1 MTRDLHP
8 FLRHPGHPRPAA
20 IAHRGYSAR
29 HPENTMAAFAA
40 AVGLGYRVVETDV
53 HATADNVLVVFH
65 DSRLDRLTD
74 MRGALSETSWPE
86 LRRARVGGRERIPRL
101 EELLT
106 SWDSLRVN
114 IDPKQDSAVGPLL
127 DVLRDTDAWDRVC
140 VGSASSRRLR
150 RIRAAAGDRLCTS
163 TGTAE
168 VVRLWLAGRGL
179 PAGGFAAD
187 CVQVPPHRY
196 GLPVIDRAFMAAAH
210 ARGLPVHAWTING
223 EAEMNRLLDLGVD
236 GVMTDEAER
245 LKRVFLARNIWT
257 G

>member
-1 MTRDLHP
+1 MTRAVHP
-8 FLRHPGHPRPAA
+8 FLRHPGYPLPAA

-29 HPENTMAAFAA
+29 RPENTMAAFAA
-40 AVGLGYRVVETDV
+40 AVELGYRIIETDV

-74 MRGALSETSWPE
+74 MRGAVSEMSWPE
-86 LRRARVGGRERIPRL
+86 LRRARVGGWERIPRL

-106 SWDSLRVN
+106 TWDWLRVN

-127 DVLRDTDAWDRVC
+127 EMLRDTDAWDRVC

-163 TGTAE
+163 MGTAE
-168 VVRLWLAGRGL
+168 VVRFWLAGHGL
-179 PAGGFAAD
+179 PCGGFAAD
-187 CVQVPPHRY
+187 CAQVPPRRY
-196 GLPVIDRAFMAAAH
+196 GLQVIDRAFMAAVE
-210 ARGLPVHAWTING
+210 ARGLPVHVWTINE

-236 GVMTDEAER
+236 GIMTDEAAL
-245 LKRVFLARNIWT
+245 LKRVFQSRDIWT

>member
-1 MTRDLHP
+1 MKRDLHP
-8 FLRHPGHPRPAA
+8 FLRHPGYPLPAA

-40 AVGLGYRVVETDV
+40 AVELGYRIVETDV

-74 MRGALSETSWPE
+74 MRGLLSETSWAD

-106 SWDSLRVN
+106 TWDRLRVN

-140 VGSASSRRLR
+140 VGSESSRRLR

-163 TGTAE
+163 MGTAE
-168 VVRLWLAGRGL
+168 VVRLWLAGHTL
-179 PAGGFAAD
+179 PLGGFAAD
-187 CVQVPPHRY
+187 CVQVPPHRW
-196 GLPVIDRAFMAAAH
+196 GLPVIDRAFMTAAH
-210 ARGLPVHAWTING
+210 ARGLPVHAWTIND

-236 GVMTDEAER
+236 GIMTDEAEL
-245 LKRVFLARNIWT
+245 LKRVFQSRDIWT
-257 G
+257 A

>member
-8 FLRHPGHPRPAA
+8 FLRHPGYPLPAA

-40 AVGLGYRVVETDV
+40 AVALGYRIVETDV

-74 MRGALSETSWPE
+74 RRGALSEMNWPE
-86 LRRARVGGRERIPRL
+86 LRRVRVGGRERIPRL
-101 EELLT
+101 QELLT
-106 SWDSLRVN
+106 AWDDLRVN
-114 IDPKQDSAVGPLL
+114 IDPKQDSAVEPLL

-140 VGSASSRRLR
+140 VGSESSRRLR

-163 TGTAE
+163 MGTAE
-168 VVRLWLAGRGL
+168 VVRLWLAGHTL
-179 PAGGFAAD
+179 PLGGFAAN
-187 CVQVPPHRY
+187 CVQVPPQRY
-196 GLPVIDRAFMAAAH
+196 GVPVIDRAFMAAAH
-210 ARGLPVHAWTING
+210 ARSLPVHVWTINE
-223 EAEMNRLLDLGVD
+223 EADMNRLLDLGVD
-236 GVMTDEAER
+236 GIMTDEAEL
-245 LKRVFLARNIWT
+245 LKRVFRNREIWT

>member
-8 FLRHPGHPRPAA
+8 FLRHPGHPLPAA

-40 AVGLGYRVVETDV
+40 AVELGYRVVETDV

-74 MRGALSETSWPE
+74 MRGLVSQTNWPD
-86 LRRARVGGRERIPRL
+86 LCRARVGGRERIPRL
-101 EELLT
+101 EDLLAT
-106 SWDSLRVN
+106 WDRLRVN
-114 IDPKQDSAVGPLL
+114 IDPKQDSAVVPLL
-127 DVLRDTDAWDRVC
+127 DVLRGADAWDRVC
-140 VGSASSRRLR
+140 VGSESSRRLR

-163 TGTAE
+163 MGTAE
-168 VVRLWLAGRGL
+168 VVRLWLAGHTL
-179 PAGGFAAD
+179 PLGGFAAD
-187 CVQVPPHRY
+187 CVQVPPRRW
-196 GLPVIDRAFMAAAH
+196 GLPVIDRALMAAAH

-236 GVMTDEAER
+236 GIMTDEAEL
-245 LKRVFLARNIWT
+245 LKRVFQARDIWT
-257 G
+257 A

>member
-8 FLRHPGHPRPAA
+8 FLRHPGHPLPAA

-29 HPENTMAAFAA
+29 YPENTMAAFAA
-40 AVGLGYRVVETDV
+40 AVELGYRVVETDV

-74 MRGALSETSWPE
+74 MRGLLSERSWAE
-86 LRRARVGGRERIPRL
+86 LCRARVGGRERIPRL
-101 EELLT
+101 EDLLT
-106 SWDSLRVN
+106 TWDWLRVN

-140 VGSASSRRLR
+140 VGSESSRRLR

-163 TGTAE
+163 MGTAE
-168 VVRLWLAGRGL
+168 VVRLWLSGHLL
-179 PAGGFAAD
+179 PFGGFAAA
-187 CVQVPPHRY
+187 CAQVPPRRW

-210 ARGLPVHAWTING
+210 ARGLPVHAWTIND
-223 EAEMNRLLDLGVD
+223 EADMNRLLDLGVD
-236 GVMTDEAER
+236 GIMTDEAEL
-245 LKRVFLARNIWT
+245 LKRVFQARDIWAA
-257 G
+257 

>member
-8 FLRHPGHPRPAA
+8 FLRHPGHPLPAA

-29 HPENTMAAFAA
+29 YPENTMAAFAA
-40 AVGLGYRVVETDV
+40 AVELGYRVVETDV

-74 MRGALSETSWPE
+74 MRGALSERSWPE

-101 EELLT
+101 EDLLT
-106 SWDSLRVN
+106 SWDWLRVN

-140 VGSASSRRLR
+140 VGSESGRRLR

-163 TGTAE
+163 MGTAE
-168 VVRLWLAGRGL
+168 AARLWLAGHCVPL
-179 PAGGFAAD
+179 GGFAAD
-187 CVQVPPHRY
+187 CVQVPPRRY
-196 GLPVIDRAFMAAAH
+196 GVPVIDRAFMAAAY
-210 ARGLPVHAWTING
+210 ARGLPVHAWTINE
-223 EAEMNRLLDLGVD
+223 EADMNRLLDLGVD
-236 GVMTDEAER
+236 GIMTDEAEL
-245 LKRVFLARNIWT
+245 LKQVFQARDIWT

>member
-1 MTRDLHP
+1 MKRNPHP
-8 FLRHPGHPRPAA
+8 FLRYPGHPLPAA

-40 AVGLGYRVVETDV
+40 AVELGYRIVETDV

-74 MRGALSETSWPE
+74 MRGAISERSWPD

-106 SWDSLRVN
+106 TWDTLRVN

-127 DVLRDTDAWDRVC
+127 EVLRDTDAWDRVC
-140 VGSASSRRLR
+140 VGSSSSPRLR

-163 TGTAE
+163 MGTAE
-168 VVRLWLAGRGL
+168 VVRLWLAGRCL
-179 PAGGFAAD
+179 PLGGFAAD
-187 CVQVPPHRY
+187 CAQVPPHRY

-210 ARGLPVHAWTING
+210 ARGLPVHAWTINE

-236 GVMTDEAER
+236 GIMTDEAEL
-245 LKRVFLARNIWT
+245 LKRVFQSRDIWT
-257 G
+257 V

>member
-1 MTRDLHP
+1 MPRDLHP
-8 FLRHPGHPRPAA
+8 FLRHPGHPLPAA

-40 AVGLGYRVVETDV
+40 AVELGYRVVETDV

-74 MRGALSETSWPE
+74 RRGLVSEMSWAE
-86 LRRARVGGRERIPRL
+86 LRRVRVGGRERIPRL

-106 SWDSLRVN
+106 TWDGLRIN

-140 VGSASSRRLR
+140 VGSESSRRLR

-163 TGTAE
+163 MGTAE
-168 VVRLWLAGRGL
+168 VARLWLAGHCVPL
-179 PAGGFAAD
+179 GGFAAD
-187 CVQVPPHRY
+187 CAQVPPRRY
-196 GLPVIDRAFMAAAH
+196 GVPVIDRAFMAAAH
-210 ARGLPVHAWTING
+210 ARGLSVHAWTIND

-236 GVMTDEAER
+236 GIMTDEAEL
-245 LKRVFLARNIWT
+245 LKRVFQSRDIWT